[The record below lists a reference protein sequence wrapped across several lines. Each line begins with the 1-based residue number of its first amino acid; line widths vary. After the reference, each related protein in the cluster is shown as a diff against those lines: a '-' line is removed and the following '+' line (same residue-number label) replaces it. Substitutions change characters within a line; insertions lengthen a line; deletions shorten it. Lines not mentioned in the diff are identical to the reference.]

1 MRKVQNHIKF
11 PLQLG
16 TMSDKPDSDENVPSL
31 LNHDGTPISASVLIP
46 TINNGEELGK
56 VLDCLSKQ
64 TYPHFEVYCIDSKS
78 KDNTKEVVQKYGAI
92 WIDDDSRNRADACNY
107 GIKKINTD
115 VILFTDDDTLP
126 PTNWVESLLRWFSRE
141 EVGGVGGPNFA
152 PTDSPFGGKIA
163 DVAFCAKWVTAGTRY
178 GKSPQGELIE
188 IDHNPGCNSAYRTN
202 ILKEIGGFE
211 EGCIGAEDV
220 VLDKKIT
227 NAGYRLWFDPTA
239 IMPHRRRKP
248 ISPYMKQLRNYGYVR
263 TLANSRWPALKS
275 WSHIMIGLF
284 PLLATIGALAV
295 ISNQFI
301 ENDFL
306 NLISNISS
314 GLIAFYIFICLFGG
328 ALGSSPHRN
337 FSTVLM
343 APLMVFLAHWSYGSG
358 VVRGWMQIYIGEGAA
373 AGLGIQID
381 DKKRTV

>member
-1 MRKVQNHIKF
+1 
-11 PLQLG
+11 
-16 TMSDKPDSDENVPSL
+16 
-31 LNHDGTPISASVLIP
+31 
-46 TINNGEELGK
+46 
-56 VLDCLSKQ
+56 
-64 TYPHFEVYCIDSKS
+64 
-78 KDNTKEVVQKYGAI
+78 
-92 WIDDDSRNRADACNY
+92 
-107 GIKKINTD
+107 
-115 VILFTDDDTLP
+115 
-126 PTNWVESLLRWFSRE
+126 
-141 EVGGVGGPNFA
+141 
-152 PTDSPFGGKIA
+152 
-163 DVAFCAKWVTAGTRY
+163 
-178 GKSPQGELIE
+178 
-188 IDHNPGCNSAYRTN
+188 
-202 ILKEIGGFE
+202 
-211 EGCIGAEDV
+211 
-220 VLDKKIT
+220 
-227 NAGYRLWFDPTA
+227 
-239 IMPHRRRKP
+239 
-248 ISPYMKQLRNYGYVR
+248 MKQLRNYGYVR